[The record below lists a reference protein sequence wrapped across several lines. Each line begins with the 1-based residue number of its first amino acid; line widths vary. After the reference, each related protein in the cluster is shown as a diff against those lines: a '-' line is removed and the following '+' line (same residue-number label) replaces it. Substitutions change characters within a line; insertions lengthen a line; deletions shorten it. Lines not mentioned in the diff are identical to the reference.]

1 MSYRTHLTAVAARV
15 RLASASVLPFVV
27 FALLWSALLGSPSL
41 AHCAEVQLEWDPVSD
56 PRVDIYEVKWG
67 ASSGQYEHT
76 ADATSN
82 SAQVSGLQEGET
94 YYVAVRA
101 CVQDRTLCSSLS
113 EEVST
118 TIALLA
124 APCCLPSII
133 VAVPPPIASFEAS
146 TTSRLAPL
154 TVVFT
159 DTSTGQIDGW
169 RWDFGDGTRSIGSTA
184 VHTYSTAGTYTVSLT
199 VNGAGGSATIT
210 KADLVTA
217 P

>member
-1 MSYRTHLTAVAARV
+1 MSGNGGQRLLSQWDLAVDRPV
-15 RLASASVLPFVV
+15 VV
-27 FALLWSALLGSPSL
+27 FGRALPGWTRVPQRQVAQDALDHQGLLDHAQTKSP
-41 AHCAEVQLEWDPVSD
+41 
-56 PRVDIYEVKWG
+56 YF
-67 ASSGQYEHT
+67 
-76 ADATSN
+76 
-82 SAQVSGLQEGET
+82 
-94 YYVAVRA
+94 AVRA

-118 TIALLA
+118 TIAWLA
-124 APCCLPSII
+124 APCCLPAIV